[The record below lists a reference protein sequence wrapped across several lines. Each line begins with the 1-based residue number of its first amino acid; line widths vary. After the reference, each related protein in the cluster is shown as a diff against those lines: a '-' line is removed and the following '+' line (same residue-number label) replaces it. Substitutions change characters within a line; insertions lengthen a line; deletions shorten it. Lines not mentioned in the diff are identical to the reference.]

1 LSARALGRSKWV
13 RFGAPA
19 IALAL
24 FATGCGSGTRGIAN
38 DNGAGDWRDGGVRY
52 PVDNQTQGSPG
63 TQAVPV
69 PAPQPS
75 GSVIDVPATLTRV
88 ISSNGPGYKLPS
100 LCRSDGTIDTG
111 PLIHP
116 AWVPPCVAPYSG
128 NNGGATARG
137 VTGDTIH
144 LAYYLTEDPTI
155 QGADRAVG
163 GCGTDQCTMDYVNAY
178 LDWFTSY
185 YQFYGRRVD
194 VQFFKGSSSESDTT
208 LAIKDADAIANL
220 KPQVFAA
227 LNGPAEAGA
236 AYARELASKGIMCFC
251 TYSAPQD
258 FYQQTAPYVWSWW
271 MSSTQ
276 AYIHRAAY
284 IGRRL
289 AGRDAIWAGPTMKT
303 KKRTFALVWF
313 DDNQGTYK
321 SGVDF
326 FNRELAK
333 YGVHLTDSIRYVNI
347 EGCQTGAAT
356 IVNTLLRDQVT
367 SVMLATDP
375 LCPTALTYAAEAQG
389 AQWEWLVSGS
399 ILTDTNAFGQMYQS
413 DQWDRAF
420 GLSMETPLVTLG
432 DWYTI
437 YEQERPGSVP
447 KVDAIL
453 ALQNLMLF
461 STGVH
466 MAGPKLT
473 PWTFRAGMA
482 RMRPIGGTKILARIS
497 FGPKKI
503 DGYSF
508 WDTTAIDDMTEVWWG
523 AGAYHYIAGGLRY
536 LWGAWPSTAPD
547 VFNAVGAVTE
557 YTHPPQ

>member
-1 LSARALGRSKWV
+1 MWV

-19 IALAL
+19 LALAL
-24 FATGCGSGTRGIAN
+24 LATGCGAGAGSAH
-38 DNGAGDWRDGGVRY
+38 DQGAGDWGDGGVRF
-52 PVDNQTQGSPG
+52 PVEGQASQG
-63 TQAVPV
+63 
-69 PAPQPS
+69 PS
-75 GSVIDVPATLTRV
+75 GTSAGLLPTPRATGSLFNELAPLTKI
-88 ISSNGPGYKLPS
+88 ISTRGPGYKLPS

-155 QGADRAVG
+155 QGADRTVG

-194 VQFFKGSSSESDTT
+194 VQFVKGSGPESETS
-208 LAIKDADAIANL
+208 LAIKDADSIANL
-220 KPQVFAA
+220 KPRVFAA
-227 LNGPAEAGA
+227 LNGPGEAGA

-258 FYQQTAPYVWSWW
+258 FYQQNAPYVWSWW

-289 AGRDAIWAGPTMKT
+289 AGRDAIWAGPVLKT

-333 YGVHLTDSIRYVNI
+333 YGVHLTASIRYVNI

-356 IVNTLLRDQVT
+356 VVNQLIQAGVT

-375 LCPTALTYAAEAQG
+375 LCPAALTTAAEAQEARG

-399 ILTDTNAFGQMYQS
+399 ILTDTNGFGRMYQET
-413 DQWDRAF
+413 QWDRAF

-437 YEQERPGSVP
+437 YTLERPGSIP
-447 KVDAIL
+447 QVDAIL
-453 ALQNLMLF
+453 PLQHLMLF

-482 RMRPIGGTKILARIS
+482 RMRPIGGTKILPHIS
-497 FGPKKI
+497 FGPKTI

-523 AGAYHYIAGGLRY
+523 ARSYHYVAGGVRH
-536 LWGAWPSTAPD
+536 LWGAWPNTAPD
-547 VFNAVGAVTE
+547 VFNDVGAVTE